1 MNGKDSLWSL
11 LGTEQGKLL
20 AGFLLTTLLG
30 GVLAYLFQ
38 ALSWKR
44 QAKLD
49 LFQQRYKEGTE
60 FLERLSGLIDRRYF
74 GLQRFFWAIE
84 SNATAAK
91 RATREREYFQTVV
104 EWNHNLR
111 SAHNR
116 VRILIGEK
124 EALAFLDYGD
134 DFRPD
139 DDPQSLH
146 YKFVKAHKYVTAA
159 KSDPSL
165 VPEAKRAVDQ
175 LNWALSGFL
184 YDVTTLFTQRAG
196 SLSLLK
202 PPRESATSKIGQIS
216 GPPLVGPDG
225 ERLPGPASTEGPES
239 RSTRP

>member
-1 MNGKDSLWSL
+1 MKNATMWDL
-11 LGTEQGKLL
+11 LGSEQGKLL

-30 GVLAYLFQ
+30 GWLGYLVQ

-60 FLERLSGLIDRRYF
+60 FLERLSVLIDRRYF
-74 GLQRFFWAIE
+74 GLQRLFWAIE
-84 SNATAAK
+84 SNVEAK
-91 RATREREYFQTVV
+91 KLAVREREYFQTVV

-116 VRILIGEK
+116 IRILIGEN

-134 DFRPD
+134 DFRL
-139 DDPQSLH
+139 DDPRSLH
-146 YKFVKAHKYVTAA
+146 YRFVKAHRAVTAA

-165 VPEAKRAVDQ
+165 VLVAERAVYQ

-184 YDVTTLFTQRAG
+184 YDVTTLFTQRAS

-202 PPRESATSKIGQIS
+202 PVSVSGTSKIGQTS
-216 GPPLVGPDG
+216 GPPVVTPDG
-225 ERLPGPASTEGPES
+225 TRIPSLASLHVDEGN
-239 RSTRP
+239 RP